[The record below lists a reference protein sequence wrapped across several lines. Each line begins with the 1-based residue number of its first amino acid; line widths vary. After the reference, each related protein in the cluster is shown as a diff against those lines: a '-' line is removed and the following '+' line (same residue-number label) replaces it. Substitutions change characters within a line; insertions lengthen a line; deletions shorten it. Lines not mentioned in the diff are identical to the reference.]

1 MDDLEGIDLLMF
13 FKFSC
18 YDFMFTVIIMISLQL
33 HIVTYG

>member
-13 FKFSC
+13 LKFSC

-33 HIVTYG
+33 CIVIYG